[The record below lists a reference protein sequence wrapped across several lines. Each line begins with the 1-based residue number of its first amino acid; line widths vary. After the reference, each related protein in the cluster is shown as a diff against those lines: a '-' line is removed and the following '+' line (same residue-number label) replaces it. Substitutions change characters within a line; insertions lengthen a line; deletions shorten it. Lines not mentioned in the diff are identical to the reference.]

1 MDSSHIETQQ
11 QQDHHNMNG
20 NGNDENS
27 SSSSPVPPPVQEDNN
42 ATNGDVN
49 NYDDLFPSLPSG
61 AAVAAP
67 SANPIGEW
75 NRKPKLV
82 SSTVTQ
88 VKLISRLADDLSVW
102 KFSDRIQVRIQ

>member
-1 MDSSHIETQQ
+1 
-11 QQDHHNMNG
+11 MNG
-20 NGNDENS
+20 NGTGTGDDLS
-27 SSSSPVPPPVQEDNN
+27 SSSSPIPPASSSSGANADNH
-42 ATNGDVN
+42 NGDVN

-61 AAVAAP
+61 ASTATP

-88 VKLISRLADDLSVW
+88 VCI
-102 KFSDRIQVRIQ
+102 